1 MAPTSPRPAD
11 KPATPATSAV
21 ASPATGTAAALATNT
36 SSSSSSNPTSPPAL
50 LDDDAPVTETSAID
64 LMPEDD
70 LHALVRSAASAAAT
84 GTLRVGAVDRLVA
97 AATPE
102 SDSRRNAAAVDRRP
116 ASAGKA
122 DGADEP
128 GRADLADETSSREKS
143 DADDEDGGAPALAPG
158 PTRRL
163 HVRHETTYDYD
174 ATVELAH
181 HLAHLRPRNT
191 AEQQVQD
198 WALEISPAPDALRTD
213 RGKGDIVGPQRIFE
227 GADVLDAVE
236 SDDDPLRQGLDGWG
250 NWRCS
255 FSHSMVHESLRVVS
269 TFSAELCP
277 PQPIDAA
284 LSPPWEDV
292 AERLRYHPGELDDAE
307 REAVEFALASYYAPR
322 DAALRRYAAPLFPPG
337 RPLLQGAL
345 ALMHEINEDF
355 DFRPHA
361 TSVATRATD
370 ALKLRKGVCQDFAHV
385 MIGALRSL
393 GLAARYV
400 SGYLLTRPPPGQAR
414 LVGADASHAWVAVWC
429 PLHGWIALDPTNA
442 VRVGLDHVTL
452 AWGRD
457 YADVAP
463 LRGVIRGSGRAV
475 PQVAVT
481 VEPEEPEA
489 A

>member
-1 MAPTSPRPAD
+1 MTPTSP
-11 KPATPATSAV
+11 KPSTTPDQKLPLAV
-21 ASPATGTAAALATNT
+21 SPVVTLRASPAPSPADDE
-36 SSSSSSNPTSPPAL
+36 PT
-50 LDDDAPVTETSAID
+50 TETSALD
-64 LMPEDD
+64 LIPADQ
-70 LHALVRSAASAAAT
+70 LQALARAAASVAT
-84 GTLRVGAVDRLVA
+84 SSTAPAQPQPRRSGDS
-97 AATPE
+97 ATPT
-102 SDSRRNAAAVDRRP
+102 SRRPTVHDDQAAEHV
-116 ASAGKA
+116 
-122 DGADEP
+122 
-128 GRADLADETSSREKS
+128 SR
-143 DADDEDGGAPALAPG
+143 

-163 HVRHETTYDYD
+163 HVRHETSYDYD

-198 WALEISPAPDALRTD
+198 WVIDISPAPDALRSD
-213 RGKGDIVGPQRIFE
+213 RGKSDIVGPQRVFE
-227 GADVLDAVE
+227 GADTVGAVE
-236 SDDDPLRQGLDGWG
+236 ADDDPLRQGLDGWG

-255 FSHSMVHESLRVVS
+255 FSHSMVHDSLRVVS

-292 AERLRYHPGELDDAE
+292 AERLRYHPGEVDDAE

-337 RPLLQGAL
+337 RPLLEGAL

-429 PLHGWIALDPTNA
+429 PLHGWVALDPTNA
-442 VRVGLDHVTL
+442 VRAGLDHVTL

-475 PQVAVT
+475 PEVAVT
-481 VEPEEPEA
+481 VEPEEPETV
-489 A
+489 

>member
-1 MAPTSPRPAD
+1 MTSTPPKPAQNPAQ
-11 KPATPATSAV
+11 KPATPPTTAV
-21 ASPATGTAAALATNT
+21 ASPAPGTTAGAV
-36 SSSSSSNPTSPPAL
+36 SSPAVSPS
-50 LDDDAPVTETSAID
+50 DDAPATETSALD
-64 LMPEDD
+64 LMPADE
-70 LHALVRSAASAAAT
+70 LHELTVTAAAARLAASQVVAHAARPGPAPVAAPVR
-84 GTLRVGAVDRLVA
+84 LVDRAVA
-97 AATPE
+97 
-102 SDSRRNAAAVDRRP
+102 V
-116 ASAGKA
+116 AG
-122 DGADEP
+122 
-128 GRADLADETSSREKS
+128 
-143 DADDEDGGAPALAPG
+143 G

-174 ATVELAH
+174 AAVELAH

-198 WALEISPAPDALRTD
+198 WALEISPVPDALRTD
-213 RGKGDIVGPQRIFE
+213 RGKGDIVAPQRVFE

-236 SDDDPLRQGLDGWG
+236 TDGDPLRQGLDGWG

-255 FSHSMVHESLRVVS
+255 FSHSVVHDSLRVVS
-269 TFSAELCP
+269 TFSAELCRP
-277 PQPIDAA
+277 PPINAE

-322 DAALRRYAAPLFPPG
+322 DAALRRYAASMFPPG
-337 RPLLQGAL
+337 RPLLLGAL
-345 ALMHEINEDF
+345 ALMHEINEGF

-370 ALKLRKGVCQDFAHV
+370 ALRLRKGVCQDFAHV

-400 SGYLLTRPPPGQAR
+400 SGYLLTRPPPGQGR

-429 PLHGWIALDPTNA
+429 PLHGWVALDPTNA

-481 VEPEEPEA
+481 VEPEEPEVA
-489 A
+489 

>member
-1 MAPTSPRPAD
+1 MTPSRPV
-11 KPATPATSAV
+11 PAQRP
-21 ASPATGTAAALATNT
+21 P
-36 SSSSSSNPTSPPAL
+36 SNERGS
-50 LDDDAPVTETSAID
+50 DDAPATETSALD
-64 LMPEDD
+64 LSSTFG
-70 LHALVRSAASAAAT
+70 LHALAAAAAASGGPLGVGLTAKAPGGSAARIEARGPITRVVDASAA
-84 GTLRVGAVDRLVA
+84 
-97 AATPE
+97 
-102 SDSRRNAAAVDRRP
+102 
-116 ASAGKA
+116 
-122 DGADEP
+122 P
-128 GRADLADETSSREKS
+128 GRR
-143 DADDEDGGAPALAPG
+143 

-174 ATVELAH
+174 APVELAH

-191 AEQQVQD
+191 AEQLVRD
-198 WALEISPAPDALRTD
+198 WAIEISPAPDALRTD
-213 RGKGDIVGPQRIFE
+213 RGKSDIVLPQRLLE
-227 GADVLDAVE
+227 GADLPR
-236 SDDDPLRQGLDGWG
+236 DDEDPLRQGRDGWG

-255 FSHSMVHESLRVVS
+255 FSHSVVHDSLRVVS
-269 TFSAELCP
+269 TFSAELCRP
-277 PQPIDAA
+277 PPINAE

-292 AERLRYHPGELDDAE
+292 ADRLRYHPGELDDAE

-322 DAALRRYAAPLFPPG
+322 DAALRRYAASMFPPR
-337 RPLLQGAL
+337 RPLLQGVL
-345 ALMHEINEDF
+345 ALMHEINEGF
-355 DFRPHA
+355 DFRPQA

-370 ALKLRKGVCQDFAHV
+370 ALKMRKGVCQDFAHV

-429 PLHGWIALDPTNA
+429 PLHGWVALDPTNG

-481 VEPEEPEA
+481 VEPEEPEPA
-489 A
+489 